1 MHVHSRYVLCVS
13 FAAIPLFDTACVI
26 RYRGSSGKTNFR
38 TMLSI
43 EPYTIGIGD
52 RFARQGRAQL
62 EALVQAQKAGINVF
76 PVWNKSHRE
85 HTMIKTG
92 PADVRGEAD
101 AAVKALGWTGAYYV
115 DADHISLK
123 TVEGFISASNFFT
136 IDVADFTGQVAAHD
150 AEETFVKAARSFG
163 KTVAIPGIER
173 PFEIGEAALR
183 SAARKFQ
190 LAMQEAGR
198 IYRAIAAQKGADNF
212 VTEISVDET
221 FTAQTPVELLLILA
235 MIQIEGIPVQTIAP
249 KFTGRFNK
257 GIDYRGDLAQFEK
270 EFDEDLSV
278 IAFAIREF
286 GLPPTLKL
294 SVHSGSDKFALYP
307 VINRLLKK
315 KNAALHLKTAGTTWL
330 EELIGLAEAGG
341 EGLEIAKEIYRQAFA
356 RFDELSAPYAAV
368 VDIDQGKLP
377 DPATVASWDS
387 TTYTETLR
395 HVQSC
400 QRYDP
405 NVRQLLHIAFRVA
418 AEMGERF
425 LQALEA
431 NEPVIARNV
440 TENLLERHIRPIFSS
455 DSH

>member
-1 MHVHSRYVLCVS
+1 
-13 FAAIPLFDTACVI
+13 
-26 RYRGSSGKTNFR
+26 
-38 TMLSI
+38 MLSI
-43 EPYTIGIGD
+43 DPYTIGIGD

-62 EALVQAQKAGINVF
+62 DALVRAKEKGIQVF
-76 PVWNKSHRE
+76 PVWNKSYRE
-85 HTMIKTG
+85 HTLIKSE
-92 PADVRGEAD
+92 PSDVRSEAD

-123 TVEGFISASNFFT
+123 NVAEFISASNFFT
-136 IDVADFTGQVAAHD
+136 IDVADFAGQAAAPE
-150 AEETFVKAARSFG
+150 AEESFVKTASSFG
-163 KTVAIPGIER
+163 RTLAIPGIDR
-173 PFEIGEAALR
+173 PFEIGEAGLR
-183 SAARKFQ
+183 AAARKFQ

-198 IYRAIAAQKGADNF
+198 IYRAIVAQKGSADF

-221 FTAQTPVELLLILA
+221 STAQTPVELLLILA

-307 VINRLLKK
+307 VINRLIKA
-315 KNAALHLKTAGTTWL
+315 KNAALHVKTAGTTWL

-341 EGLEIAKEIYRQAFA
+341 DGLEIAKEIYRQAFA
-356 RFDELSAPYAAV
+356 RFDELSAPYAPV
-368 VDIDQGKLP
+368 IDIDKAQLP
-377 DPATVASWDS
+377 SPETVAAWDS
-387 TTYTETLR
+387 KTYTETLR
-395 HVQSC
+395 HVQAC
-400 QRYDP
+400 QSYNP
-405 NVRQLLHIAFRVA
+405 NVRQLLHIAFKVA

-425 LQALEA
+425 LKALDI
-431 NEPVIARNV
+431 NERVIARNV
-440 TENLLERHIRPIFSS
+440 TENLLERHIKPIFG
-455 DSH
+455 